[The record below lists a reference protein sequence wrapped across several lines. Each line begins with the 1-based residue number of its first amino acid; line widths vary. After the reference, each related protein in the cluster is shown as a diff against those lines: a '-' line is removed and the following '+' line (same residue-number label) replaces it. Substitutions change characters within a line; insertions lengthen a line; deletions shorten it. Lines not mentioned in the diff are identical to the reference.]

1 MGPHGIPMS
10 EAMDESNQWAVDTPR
25 DYAAQAVE
33 VVKAQR
39 RKDYP
44 DDPQHGV
51 MFIPRK
57 V

>member
-57 V
+57 L